1 MAGEKRPLTPA
12 ELAYLAAFDI
22 WLRARDKPFV
32 DELRGTLLEE
42 LLRDAGVTPQG
53 DRRRRDRSW

>member
-22 WLRARDKPFV
+22 SLRAGHYPLV
-32 DELRGTLLEE
+32 DELRATLLEE
-42 LLRDAGVTPQG
+42 MLRDAGVTPQG
-53 DRRRRDRSW
+53 DRRRRRT